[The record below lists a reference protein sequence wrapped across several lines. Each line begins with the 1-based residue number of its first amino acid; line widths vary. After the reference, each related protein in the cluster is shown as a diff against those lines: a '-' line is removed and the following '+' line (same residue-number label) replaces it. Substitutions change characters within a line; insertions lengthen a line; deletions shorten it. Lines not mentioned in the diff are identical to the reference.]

1 MKKSLLALAGGLLL
15 TASAADAAKVYF
27 EKPDEWSSVYAYTWS
42 PAVSEPFPECELV
55 EIDDHSLY
63 MIDTEKANVIFL
75 GGPTW
80 ATKISQ
86 SEDLLVKDGAVYDLT
101 VPAGGEPIAN
111 IIDDKYVTNDN
122 PAPTP
127 TAVDIYLRSSFVAD
141 WAAKP
146 EYKFTTTDDNI
157 YTLEH
162 ITFLPGVEFKVASSN
177 FSTVNCGGDFTVVP
191 GGSYTLTQ
199 GSQTNLKVG
208 AGLNDVT
215 FTFDKSTSTLT
226 VSEAA
231 GPAPEVKWYCAWNLE
246 GADSPNWTFG
256 HEFEAQ
262 EGEDG
267 VYKVSVTTP
276 EGDGPFYFAVFQGI
290 NNTDWNDGIRYTPLL
305 QEDLDVDEEG
315 TYPMQTGIDGVW
327 VLSNSGT
334 WTVVINAAEQ
344 AASTISFDWGDSTGE
359 ANVLIDRV
367 GDEDHS
373 YESFALET
381 TDNKTFSWSG
391 TLNKGD
397 KLKFNIHGQ
406 DYYYDPS
413 IGNIVTDDADADDI
427 LTIKYPLSEGEGDV
441 EFDYTS
447 RVDVLIDIENKEVTL
462 DLADAPRVSMYVTN
476 ETTGASQVIR
486 VVRQEN
492 TRIYKVDY
500 TPTTGD
506 QIDFRLLGTRYEC
519 EFDQPTSTEENG
531 DLVYTL
537 TVPNDEKT
545 APVFTLE
552 SKAYTFTIN
561 ANANNAT
568 TAADEIKTLTLSE
581 ATVVDP
587 DPTPDPEPD
596 PTADVYTIKGSFFP
610 SWGAETMTA
619 SSDGKYVL
627 ADVRIEGNGGEFG
640 IQKNPVANPGV
651 GEALQEAWIA
661 AKDVTEVTLD
671 TTMDCVEETGT
682 NFQLTNPG
690 TYTFTFDPTAMT
702 LVVTGTEEEIKPET
716 FSYAIHG
723 EIFGDPLWSNVMMTK
738 SENGKWVIENV
749 DVVKG
754 GFGIQKLSDL
764 DDSQAAWIAAIDEN
778 VAVVELDAE
787 IECAVDGS
795 NFTLTNA
802 GKYTFTFDPETMILV
817 VSGEATPIDPD
828 DPTTEDTYVLKAEF
842 FNWAAM
848 DMTAE
853 DGKYILADVEVIGN
867 GGEFLIVKIDPEL
880 DNEEIEWI
888 KSDNEQ
894 TITLDKVMACG
905 DGKNFIL
912 TNPGTYTFT
921 FDPTAMTLVVTGT
934 EEEIKPETFS
944 YAIHGDIFGD
954 PLWSSEDMTKNDDG
968 NWVLSNI
975 EVATGNFG
983 IKQVSDLTGGQSGWY
998 ASAGDT
1004 TVTLGSEMACV
1015 LNGKNFAIEAGTYTF
1030 TFNPETLVLVVT
1042 GKTSGVS
1049 AIEAENA
1056 EAIYFNLQGVQV
1068 ANPENGLYIKV
1079 VNGKSQ
1085 KVMIQK

>member
-1 MKKSLLALAGGLLL
+1 LAGGLLL

-122 PAPTP
+122 PTPTP
-127 TAVDIYLRSSFVAD
+127 TAVDIYLRGSFVAD
-141 WAAKP
+141 WSAKP

-226 VSEAA
+226 VSDAA

-276 EGDGPFYFAVFQGI
+276 EGGDGPFYFAVFQGI

-315 TYPMQTGIDGVW
+315 TYPMQTGSDGVW

-334 WTVVINAAEQ
+334 WTVVINAADQ

-391 TLNKGD
+391 KLNKGD

-413 IGNIVTDDADADDI
+413 IGNILSDDADADDV

-447 RVDVLIDIENKEVTL
+447 KVDVLIDIENKEVTL

-568 TAADEIKTLTLSE
+568 AAADEVKTLTLSE
-581 ATVVDP
+581 ATTEPIDP
-587 DPTPDPEPD
+587 DDPDD
-596 PTADVYTIKGSFFP
+596 PTTDVYTIKGSFFP
-610 SWGAETMTA
+610 SWGAKTMTA
-619 SSDGKYVL
+619 TTEGTYVL
-627 ADVRIEGNGGEFG
+627 ADIKIEGNGGEFG
-640 IQKNPVANPGV
+640 IQKNPVANPAE
-651 GEALQEAWIA
+651 GEAAQEAWIA
-661 AKDVTEVTLD
+661 AKDDAVVTLD
-671 TTMDCVEETGT
+671 ATMECVDKDGA
-682 NFQLTNPG
+682 NFKLTNPG

-702 LVVTGTEEEIKPET
+702 LVVTCTEEDIKPGP
-716 FSYAIHG
+716 FSSAIHG
-723 EIFGDPLWSNVMMTK
+723 EI
-738 SENGKWVIENV
+738 
-749 DVVKG
+749 
-754 GFGIQKLSDL
+754 
-764 DDSQAAWIAAIDEN
+764 
-778 VAVVELDAE
+778 
-787 IECAVDGS
+787 
-795 NFTLTNA
+795 
-802 GKYTFTFDPETMILV
+802 
-817 VSGEATPIDPD
+817 
-828 DPTTEDTYVLKAEF
+828 
-842 FNWAAM
+842 
-848 DMTAE
+848 
-853 DGKYILADVEVIGN
+853 
-867 GGEFLIVKIDPEL
+867 
-880 DNEEIEWI
+880 
-888 KSDNEQ
+888 
-894 TITLDKVMACG
+894 
-905 DGKNFIL
+905 
-912 TNPGTYTFT
+912 
-921 FDPTAMTLVVTGT
+921 
-934 EEEIKPETFS
+934 
-944 YAIHGDIFGD
+944 
-954 PLWSSEDMTKNDDG
+954 
-968 NWVLSNI
+968 
-975 EVATGNFG
+975 
-983 IKQVSDLTGGQSGWY
+983 
-998 ASAGDT
+998 
-1004 TVTLGSEMACV
+1004 
-1015 LNGKNFAIEAGTYTF
+1015 
-1030 TFNPETLVLVVT
+1030 
-1042 GKTSGVS
+1042 
-1049 AIEAENA
+1049 
-1056 EAIYFNLQGVQV
+1056 
-1068 ANPENGLYIKV
+1068 
-1079 VNGKSQ
+1079 
-1085 KVMIQK
+1085 